1 MRLTNSQ
8 LRHKLYAPHRYSRV
22 VLQKILLYNHLANDA
37 TNPYSRKIFDQMGFQ
52 TLRMID
58 WKNFVEDFR
67 NGQTPI
73 FPHVDTSA
81 HIKFLKFL

>member
-1 MRLTNSQ
+1 MFLFQIAKSISCRCVT
-8 LRHKLYAPHRYSRV
+8 V
-22 VLQKILLYNHLANDA
+22 MA
-37 TNPYSRKIFDQMGFQ
+37 TNPYSRKIFDEMGFQ

-73 FPHVDTSA
+73 FPYVDTSA
-81 HIKFLKFL
+81 HIKFLKFYK